1 MGEFIEYWKT
11 LKPVAQNIIGI
22 CMLCMVIIWTVVI
35 RMMNLLDNDNSE
47 SDDEVE
53 DIID

>member
-1 MGEFIEYWKT
+1 
-11 LKPVAQNIIGI
+11 
-22 CMLCMVIIWTVVI
+22 MLCMVIIWTVVI

>member
-11 LKPVAQNIIGI
+11 LKPMAQHIIGI
-22 CMLCMVIIWTVVI
+22 CMLFMVGVWTIVI

-47 SDDEVE
+47 SDDETN
-53 DIID
+53 